1 MGLFLIKIASFFY
14 IEKQFLKIEELDIIA
29 KVISIKEEKD
39 YKDKYVVKIL
49 NDNLGDSQLKNITKE
64 SSSLKYENQNKIKNS
79 KIIIYVDKDNTF
91 FPGDIVSIKGS
102 FSMAESKRN
111 YLGFDYRKYLKMQ
124 EIYGILEAE
133 EIYKIGKSEDFLSM
147 LEKLRLNFL
156 NKIDKFYLDE
166 EGEFLK
172 SLLLGKTDGL
182 SEKIEENFRDSSISH
197 VLAISGMHV
206 SYIIIGIKFLLDK
219 IIKSKKLKNYI
230 LISFLLIF
238 YLLTGGAVSALRAC
252 IMSSLILISS
262 NCCRKNNF
270 YISFIFSFIIII
282 FLNPYNIFNIGLWL
296 SYMGTLGIVLI
307 YPFLKKILYHKFS
320 LKKKMENKNILSK
333 FINSVIDNLLVTVSA
348 QVLIFPIMIYVFNTI
363 SISFFVSNILISIF
377 VGPVLILGYIT
388 IFADYIWFPI
398 SKIIIFFEKILIN
411 LILKIAE
418 VCAKL
423 PFSKI
428 IVITPN
434 FIFVIAFYIA
444 VLFIVYC
451 FYKKKIYMIKLL
463 ISFTFLKKQ
472 IVKIINVCIQKFD
485 KNKENQLF
493 NKRNALVKV
502 LIFIII
508 FVNISSQIYKKN
520 NILEINFVD
529 VGQGDCTYIK
539 TPKGKNIII
548 DGGEGN
554 SDKYNYGEK
563 VLLPYL
569 LDKQVSRINYLIAT
583 HADSDHIGGL
593 FAILENIKVDKVL
606 IGIQPE
612 VSEQF
617 EDLEKIAK
625 QKNIEIIFL
634 KAGNKLTIEK
644 DIYINVLWPIETKL
658 IGENELNNNSLVFKF
673 TYNNFSALFTGDI
686 EEVAERQ
693 MVDVYKEK
701 GILNSTLLKVA
712 HHGSKSSS
720 INLFLEE
727 VKPQIALIG
736 VGKNNNFGHPNI
748 GVLERLKSYKTKV
761 FRTDENGE
769 INIFITKEGKI
780 KIKTIY

>member
-1 MGLFLIKIASFFY
+1 MGLFLLKIASFFY
-14 IEKQFLKIEELDIIA
+14 TEKQFLKIEELNIVA

-49 NDNLGDSQLKNITKE
+49 NSDLEDNKL
-64 SSSLKYENQNKIKNS
+64 
-79 KIIIYVDKDNTF
+79 IIYVDKEYTF
-91 FPGDIVSIKGS
+91 FPGDIVAINGI

-111 YLGFDYRKYLKMQ
+111 YSGFDYRKYLKMQ
-124 EIYGILEAE
+124 EIYGILEVE
-133 EIYKIGKSEDFLSM
+133 EIYKIGKRGDFFSK
-147 LEKLRLNFL
+147 LENLRLNFL
-156 NKIDKFYLDE
+156 NKIDKFYLE
-166 EGEFLK
+166 EESEFLK

-182 SEKIEENFRDSSISH
+182 TEKIKENFRDSSISH

-206 SYIIIGIKFLLDK
+206 SYIIIGIEFVLNK

-230 LISFLLIF
+230 LIVFLLIF

-270 YISFIFSFIIII
+270 YISFIFSFGIII

-307 YPFLKKILYHKFS
+307 YPFLKKILYHKFN
-320 LKKKMENKNILSK
+320 LKSKLKNKKILFRILNNI
-333 FINSVIDNLLVTVSA
+333 FENLLVTISA
-348 QVLIFPIMIYVFNTI
+348 QILIFPIMIYVFNTI
-363 SISFFVSNILISIF
+363 SISFFVSNILISLF

-398 SKIIIFFEKILIN
+398 SKIMICLEKILIN

-428 IVITPN
+428 IVVTPN
-434 FIFVIAFYIA
+434 FIYVIVFYMTI
-444 VLFIVYC
+444 LLIVYC
-451 FYKKKIYMIKLL
+451 FHKKKIYIIKLL
-463 ISFTFLKKQ
+463 ISYTFLKNQ
-472 IVKIINVCIQKFD
+472 IVRFINISVFKFK
-485 KNKENQLF
+485 KNKEIQLF
-493 NKRNALVKV
+493 NKRNSLYKII
-502 LIFIII
+502 IFIII
-508 FVNISSQIYKKN
+508 FVSMLNQIYKEN

-554 SDKYNYGEK
+554 SDKYDYGEK

-593 FAILENIKVDKVL
+593 FAVLENIKVDKIL

-612 VSEQF
+612 TSKQF
-617 EDLEKIAK
+617 EDLVEIAK
-625 QKNIEIIFL
+625 RKNIEIIIL
-634 KAGNKLTIEK
+634 KAGNKLIIEK
-644 DIYINVLWPIETKL
+644 NIYINVLWPIENKL
-658 IGENELNNNSLVFKF
+658 IEENSLNNNSLVFKI

-693 MVDVYKEK
+693 IVEEYKEN

-727 VKPQIALIG
+727 VQPKVALIG
-736 VGKNNNFGHPNI
+736 VGQNNNFGHPNI
-748 GVLERLKSYKTKV
+748 GVLERLDFYKTKIY
-761 FRTDENGE
+761 RTDENGE
-769 INIFITKEGKI
+769 VNIFITKEGKI